1 MKRAKRVAESRAVL
15 SAVMMPS
22 HANHYGSV
30 HGGTIL
36 RLVDDVAFVV
46 ATRHARKNVVMA
58 SMDHISFDHPVNIGD
73 IVTLRGQLS
82 YVGHSSMD
90 VEVEIET
97 EKLKEGKVLK
107 VGSAYI
113 TMVALGDEGKA
124 SGVPKL
130 ILKTSRE
137 KSKSKEILARRK
149 RRLSA

>member
-1 MKRAKRVAESRAVL
+1 MKRAKGVAESRAVL
-15 SAVMMPS
+15 SAVMMPA

-36 RLVDDVAFVV
+36 RLIDDVAFVV

-73 IVTLRGQLS
+73 IVTLRGRLS

-97 EKLKEGKVLK
+97 EELKEGRVLK

-113 TMVALGDEGKA
+113 TMVALDDEGKA
-124 SGVPKL
+124 SGVPGL

-137 KSKSKEILARRK
+137 KLKSKEILARRK
-149 RRLSA
+149 RRLSG